1 MKVNDNVYRLK
12 HTKDVYETFPRTN
25 EGLLRAFEEAEQ
37 ILNRYG
43 KNQEVSIWH
52 KGFKI
57 WPNEETI

>member
-1 MKVNDNVYRLK
+1 
-12 HTKDVYETFPRTN
+12 
-25 EGLLRAFEEAEQ
+25 LLRAFEEAEQ